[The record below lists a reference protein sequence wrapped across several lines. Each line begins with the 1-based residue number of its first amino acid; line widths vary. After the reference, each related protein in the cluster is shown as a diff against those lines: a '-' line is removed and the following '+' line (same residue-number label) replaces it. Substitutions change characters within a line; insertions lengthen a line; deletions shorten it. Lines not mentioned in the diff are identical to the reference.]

1 MPEKPMICVPILEK
15 NSESVIKSANNAIK
29 MGADILEFRIDGL
42 DDPDPDE
49 IKGLIKDI
57 NYPFIAT
64 NRTSKEGGS
73 FDGSEEERIEI
84 LFEAAKYA
92 DFVDIELKTDENYR
106 SKIIKVSKATIIS
119 YHDFKKTP
127 SVTELLDI
135 VKRES
140 EIGDISKFAVMP
152 ENIQDTLVVLEVL
165 SRVQNTIGISMGNIG
180 KYTRVIAPL
189 FGSPITFASLDKKSA
204 PGQLDVTNTRNI
216 LDKLGNW

>member
-1 MPEKPMICVPILEK
+1 MICVPILEK

-64 NRTSKEGGS
+64 NRTSKEGGL

-165 SRVQNTIGISMGNIG
+165 SRVQNTIGISMGDIG

-189 FGSPITFASLDKKSA
+189 FGSPITFASLDKESA
-204 PGQLDVTNTRNI
+204 PGQLDVTNMRNI
-216 LDKLGNW
+216 LGKLGNW

>member
-1 MPEKPMICVPILEK
+1 MICVPILEK